1 MDTLFDY
8 LQWMGD
14 FPLAATGVREADALV
29 LGLLSY
35 FDLTPLFQS
44 EDETHTLR
52 ECLNMI
58 EADQVKVMVN
68 SKGQDYVGFLR
79 MAAESERFG
88 ALTMSRYIDVLLNDP
103 PVQFAAV
110 RFQDDTDLSFL
121 VYRGTDQSLAGWEE
135 DFMISFTRTRAQT
148 QAQAYANAYVENGKR
163 NYLIGHSKGGNEALF
178 AAANLRDN
186 KWDAVEHVYILDG
199 PGLCPEVLDMSGM
212 ARVNEKATH
221 IVPVFSIVGK
231 LFAAKLDDTRIVQS
245 SGSGFQQHSLITWG
259 IDHGKPAYAE
269 ENDPTSVWLN
279 AAVDGWIGDVAQED
293 RATLVSDL
301 FEALAAGGAESLDDL
316 SAGGLGG
323 LEPVL
328 KRMKSSSETTRKL
341 LGELPKYAV
350 KHGIE
355 TLRSKFTSD
364 GESDDKQEKAEPIGA
379 EPLKA

>member
-14 FPLAATGVREADALV
+14 FPIAATGLREADTLV

-35 FDLTPLFQS
+35 FDLAPMFRD
-44 EDETHTLR
+44 EDDTHTLR
-52 ECLNMI
+52 ECLDLL

-68 SKGQDYVGFLR
+68 TKGQDYLGFLR
-79 MAAESERFG
+79 LAAESERFG
-88 ALTMSRYIDVLLNDP
+88 RLRMSHYIDVLLNDP

-178 AAANLRDN
+178 AAVNLRDS

-212 ARVNEKATH
+212 IRVNAKATQ
-221 IVPVFSIVGK
+221 IVPTFSIVGK

-245 SGSGFQQHSLITWG
+245 SASGFQQHSLITWG
-259 IDHGKPAYAE
+259 IDHGKLAAAE
-269 ENDPTSVWLN
+269 ENDPTSRWLN
-279 AAVDGWIGDVAQED
+279 AAVDSWIGNVEQAD
-293 RATLVSDL
+293 RATLVNDL
-301 FEALAAGGAESLDDL
+301 FESLAAGGADSLDDL
-316 SAGGLGG
+316 AAGGLGG

-328 KRMKSSSETTRKL
+328 KRMKSSSETTRKV

-350 KHGIE
+350 KQTIE
-355 TLRSKFTSD
+355 NLRSKFTAGEPD
-364 GESDDKQEKAEPIGA
+364 GKPEPAAAAE
-379 EPLKA
+379 

>member
-35 FDLTPLFQS
+35 FDLAPLFKN
-44 EDETHTLR
+44 EDDTHTLR
-52 ECLNMI
+52 ECLEMV
-58 EADQVKVMVN
+58 EADQVRVMVN
-68 SKGQDYVGFLR
+68 AKGQDYVGFLR
-79 MAAESERFG
+79 LAAETERFG
-88 ALTMSRYIDVLLNDP
+88 SLKMSRYIDVLLNDP

-110 RFQDDTDLSFL
+110 CFQDDTDLKFL

-148 QAQAYANAYVENGKR
+148 QAQAYANAYVENGRR

-178 AAANLRDN
+178 AAANLRDS

-212 ARVNEKATH
+212 ARVNEKATQ
-221 IVPVFSIVGK
+221 IVPEFSIVGK
-231 LFAAKLDDTRIVQS
+231 LFAAELDDTRIVQS
-245 SGSGFQQHSLITWG
+245 SASGFQQHSLITWG
-259 IDHGKPAYAE
+259 IDHGKLAAAQ

-279 AAVDGWIGDVAQED
+279 GAVDEWIGGVEQAD

-328 KRMKSSSETTRKL
+328 KRMKSSSDTTRRL

-350 KHGIE
+350 KRTIV
-355 TLRSKFTSD
+355 TLRSKFTPD
-364 GESDDKQEKAEPIGA
+364 GENEEKPEADEGAPAEPV
-379 EPLKA
+379 KV